1 MTARDVVEAALIGE
15 GVVLFFSL
23 LILFGHAWL
32 AGRREKRWSV
42 PLQRGRMAILEVVR
56 NGRPTKPD
64 EQLLRDLPVR
74 LQVRLFTEIVP
85 SITGQSRDHLARLA
99 QHIGLVP
106 VAERMAVARD
116 WRDRLHGVRLLAA
129 VGGGANVVPG
139 LLDDPDPAVRAEA
152 VEWAASNPTPEL
164 IDRMVSLLPRTDR
177 YGSFVVRDSLLRVGE
192 AVVPTLARYLEKHS
206 GRNAEPA
213 LDVAAG
219 IPDVRFAPA
228 ALRLCRD
235 PLPHV
240 RARAAALAGAVGS
253 EESVGVLQT
262 LVSDDD
268 AEVRAA
274 AAAALGRL
282 GHWPSATV
290 IAPLLRDRAWIV
302 RSQSALALRALGSP
316 GLLYL
321 RKGLS
326 DEDPFAA
333 DIARQVLDLPEASAE
348 RERWT

>member
-1 MTARDVVEAALIGE
+1 MTPRFLVESALIAE
-15 GVVLFFSL
+15 AVILFLSL
-23 LILFGHAWL
+23 LILFGHAAVAYRREGRWRVPVEK
-32 AGRREKRWSV
+32 GRRA
-42 PLQRGRMAILEVVR
+42 LLEVVR
-56 NGRPTKPD
+56 TGRVSKAD
-64 EQLLRDLPVR
+64 EQLLRGLPVR
-74 LQVRLFTEIVP
+74 MQVRLFTEIVP
-85 SITGQSRDHLARLA
+85 SIAGQSREHLARLA
-99 QHIGLVP
+99 EQIGLVP
-106 VAERMAVARD
+106 VAERMAAAKD

-129 VGGGANVVPG
+129 VGGGASLVPA
-139 LLDDPDPAVRAEA
+139 LLDDPHPAVRAEA
-152 VEWAASNPTPEL
+152 VEWAGSHPTPEL
-164 IDRMVSLLPRTDR
+164 VDRLVQLLPRTDR
-177 YGSFVVRDSLLRVGE
+177 YGSFVVRDSLLRVG
-192 AVVPTLARYLEKHS
+192 ADVIPPLARYLEKHS

-219 IPDVRFAPA
+219 VPDVRFAPA

-253 EESVGVLQT
+253 EEAVGVLQM
-262 LVSDDD
+262 LVHDED

-282 GHWPSATV
+282 GHWPSAPV
-290 IAPLLRDRAWIV
+290 IAPLLRDPAWIV
-302 RSQSALALRALGSP
+302 RSQSALALRSLGSP

-333 DIARQVLDLPEASAE
+333 DISRQVLDLPGSSAE

>member
-1 MTARDVVEAALIGE
+1 MTPRFLVESALIGE
-15 GVVLFFSL
+15 AVILFLSL
-23 LILFGHAWL
+23 LILFGHGWRDA
-32 AGRREKRWSV
+32 RREKRWRV
-42 PLQRGRMAILEVVR
+42 PLERGRLALLEVVR
-56 NGRPTKPD
+56 NGRPAKSD
-64 EQLLRDLPVR
+64 DQLLRSLPVR

-99 QHIGLVP
+99 QQIGLVP
-106 VAERMAVARD
+106 VAERMAAAKD
-116 WRDRLHGVRLLAA
+116 WRDRLHGVRLLSA
-129 VGGGANVVPG
+129 VGGGASVVPG

-152 VEWAASNPTPEL
+152 VEWAGSHPTPEL
-164 IDRMVSLLPRTDR
+164 IDRLVQLLPRTDR
-177 YGSFVVRDSLLRVGE
+177 YGSFVVRDSLLRVG
-192 AVVPTLARYLEKHS
+192 AGVIPPLARYLEKHS
-206 GRNAEPA
+206 GKNAEPA

-219 IPDVRFAPA
+219 VPDVRFAPA

-253 EESVGVLQT
+253 EEAVGVLQT
-262 LVSDDD
+262 LVHDED

-282 GHWPSATV
+282 GHWPSAPV
-290 IAPLLRDRAWIV
+290 IAPLLRDPAWIV
-302 RSQSALALRALGSP
+302 RSQSALALRSLGSP

-326 DEDPFAA
+326 DEDHFAA
-333 DIARQVLDLPEASAE
+333 DISRQVLDLPGSSAE

>member
-1 MTARDVVEAALIGE
+1 MTPRFLVESALIAE
-15 GVVLFFSL
+15 VVILVLSL
-23 LILFGHAWL
+23 VILFGHAAL
-32 AGRREKRWSV
+32 AHRRERRFRVPVEKGRRA
-42 PLQRGRMAILEVVR
+42 LLEVVR
-56 NGRPTKPD
+56 TGRLTKPD
-64 EQLLRDLPVR
+64 EATLRGLPVR
-74 LQVRLFTEIVP
+74 HQIRLFTELVP

-99 QHIGLVP
+99 REIGLIP
-106 VAERMAVARD
+106 IAEGMAGGRD

-129 VGGGANVVPG
+129 VGGGDAVVPP
-139 LLDDPDPAVRAEA
+139 LLDDPHPAVRVEA
-152 VEWAASNPTPEL
+152 VEWAGSHPTPDLVERL
-164 IDRMVSLLPRTDR
+164 VALLPRTDR
-177 YGSFVVRDSLLRVGE
+177 YGSFVVRDSLLRVGAD
-192 AVVPTLARYLEKHS
+192 AVAPLARYLERHS
-206 GRNAEPA
+206 GRHAEPG

-219 IPDVRFAPA
+219 VPDVRFAAA

-253 EESVGVLQT
+253 EEAVGELQR
-262 LVSDDD
+262 LVEDEDP
-268 AEVRAA
+268 EVRAA

-282 GHWPSATV
+282 GHWPSAAV

-321 RKGLS
+321 RKGLG
-326 DEDPFAA
+326 DDDPFAA
-333 DIARQVLDLPEASAE
+333 DIARQVLDLPDSSAE

>member
-1 MTARDVVEAALIGE
+1 MTPRFLVESALIGE
-15 GVVLFFSL
+15 AVILFLSL
-23 LILFGHAWL
+23 LILFGHAWT
-32 AGRREKRWSV
+32 AARREKRWRV
-42 PLQRGRMAILEVVR
+42 PVERGRLALLEVVR

-64 EQLLRDLPVR
+64 EQLLRSLPVR
-74 LQVRLFTEIVP
+74 LQVRLFTELVP

-99 QHIGLVP
+99 QQIGLVP
-106 VAERMAVARD
+106 VAERMAAARD

-129 VGGGANVVPG
+129 VGGGEHVVPA

-152 VEWAASNPTPEL
+152 VEWAGSNPTPEL
-164 IDRMVSLLPRTDR
+164 IERLVRLLPRTDR
-177 YGSFVVRDSLLRVGE
+177 YGSFVVRDSLLRVGVE
-192 AVVPTLARYLEKHS
+192 VVPPLARYLEKYN
-206 GRNAEPA
+206 GRHAEPA

-240 RARAAALAGAVGS
+240 RALAAALAGAVGS
-253 EESVGVLQT
+253 EEAVGVLQT
-262 LVSDDD
+262 LVSDEDP
-268 AEVRAA
+268 EVRAA

-326 DEDPFAA
+326 DQDPFAA

>member
-1 MTARDVVEAALIGE
+1 MTPRFLVESALIGE
-15 GVVLFFSL
+15 GVILFLSL
-23 LILFGHAWL
+23 LILFEHAWR
-32 AGRREKRWSV
+32 AARREKRWRV
-42 PLQRGRMAILEVVR
+42 PMERGRMALLEVVR
-56 NGRPTKPD
+56 NGRTTRTD
-64 EQLLRDLPVR
+64 DQLLRSLPVR
-74 LQVRLFTEIVP
+74 QQVRLFTEIVP

-99 QHIGLVP
+99 QQIGLVP
-106 VAERMAVARD
+106 VAERMAMARD

-129 VGGGANVVPG
+129 VGGGGHIVPA

-152 VEWAASNPTPEL
+152 VEWAGSHPTPEL
-164 IDRMVSLLPRTDR
+164 IDRLVQLLPRTDR
-177 YGSFVVRDSLLRVGE
+177 YGSFVVRDSLLRVGVE
-192 AVVPTLARYLEKHS
+192 VVPPLARYLEKFS
-206 GRNAEPA
+206 GRHAEPA

-219 IPDVRFAPA
+219 VPDVRFAPA

-253 EESVGVLQT
+253 EEAVGVLQT
-262 LVSDDD
+262 LVNDED

-326 DEDPFAA
+326 DDDPFAA

>member
-1 MTARDVVEAALIGE
+1 MTPRFLVESALIAE
-15 GVVLFFSL
+15 IVILLLSL
-23 LILFGHAWL
+23 AILFGHAAL
-32 AGRREKRWSV
+32 AHRRERRWAVPVEKGRRA
-42 PLQRGRMAILEVVR
+42 LLEVVR
-56 NGRPTKPD
+56 NGRMSKAD
-64 EQLLRDLPVR
+64 EETLRALPVR
-74 LQVRLFTEIVP
+74 QQIRLFTELVP

-99 QHIGLVP
+99 REIGLIP
-106 VAERMAVARD
+106 IAERMAAGRD
-116 WRDRLHGVRLLAA
+116 WRDRLHGVRLLSA
-129 VGGGANVVPG
+129 VGGGDKVVPP
-139 LLDDPDPAVRAEA
+139 LLDDPHMAVRAEA
-152 VEWAASNPTPEL
+152 VEWAGSHPTPEL
-164 IDRMVSLLPRTDR
+164 IDRLVNLLPRTDR

-192 AVVPTLARYLEKHS
+192 GAVAPLARYLEKHS
-206 GRNAEPA
+206 GYYAEPA

-219 IPDVRFAPA
+219 LPDVRFAGPA
-228 ALRLCRD
+228 MRLCQD

-253 EESVGVLQT
+253 EESVGRLQT
-262 LVSDDD
+262 LVDDED

-282 GHWPSATV
+282 GHWPSAAV

-302 RSQSALALRALGSP
+302 RSQSALALRSLGSP

-321 RKGLS
+321 RKGLG

-333 DIARQVLDLPEASAE
+333 DISRQVLDLPDSSAL

>member
-1 MTARDVVEAALIGE
+1 MTPRDLVESALIGE
-15 GVVLFFSL
+15 VVILVLSL
-23 LILFGHAWL
+23 LILFGHAWG
-32 AGRREKRWSV
+32 AARREKRWRV
-42 PLQRGRMAILEVVR
+42 PVERGRLALLEVVR

-64 EQLLRDLPVR
+64 EQLLRGLPVR
-74 LQVRLFTEIVP
+74 LQVRLFTELAP

-99 QHIGLVP
+99 QQIGLVP
-106 VAERMAVARD
+106 VAERMATAKD

-129 VGGGANVVPG
+129 VGGGAHVVPG

-152 VEWAASNPTPEL
+152 VEWAGSHPTPEL
-164 IDRMVSLLPRTDR
+164 IDRLVQLLPRTDR
-177 YGSFVVRDSLLRVGE
+177 YGSFVVRDSLLRVG
-192 AVVPTLARYLEKHS
+192 ADVVAPLARYLEKHS
-206 GRNAEPA
+206 GKHAEPA

-219 IPDVRFAPA
+219 LPDVRFAPA

-253 EESVGVLQT
+253 EEAVGVLQM
-262 LVSDDD
+262 LVHDED

-321 RKGLS
+321 RKGLA
-326 DEDPFAA
+326 DDDPFAA
-333 DIARQVLDLPEASAE
+333 DIARQVLDLPESSAE

>member
-1 MTARDVVEAALIGE
+1 MVEAALIGE
-15 GVVLFFSL
+15 GVILVLSL
-23 LILFGHAWL
+23 AILFGHAAIAHRRERRWRVRTER
-32 AGRREKRWSV
+32 GRRA
-42 PLQRGRMAILEVVR
+42 LLEVVR
-56 NGRPTKPD
+56 AGRLPRAD
-64 EQLLRDLPVR
+64 EELLRGLPVR
-74 LQVRLFTEIVP
+74 LQVRLFTELVP
-85 SITGQSRDHLARLA
+85 SLAGQRREQLARLA
-99 QHIGLVP
+99 GDIGLIP
-106 VAERMAVARD
+106 AAERMAAARD

-129 VGGGANVVPG
+129 VGGGGAVVPP
-139 LLDDPDPAVRAEA
+139 LLDDPHPAVRAEA
-152 VEWAASNPTPEL
+152 VEWAGSHPTPDL
-164 IDRMVSLLPRTDR
+164 VDQLVRLLPRTDR
-177 YGSFVVRDSLLRVGE
+177 YGGFVVRDSLLRVGA
-192 AVVPTLARYLEKHS
+192 AVIEPLARYLAKHS
-206 GRNAEPA
+206 GRHAEPA

-219 IPDVRFAPA
+219 VPDVRFAAA

-253 EESVGVLQT
+253 EEAVGVLQL
-262 LVSDDD
+262 LVNDED

-282 GHWPSATV
+282 GHWPSAPV

-302 RSQSALALRALGSP
+302 RSQTALALRGLGSP

-321 RKGLS
+321 RRGLG

-333 DIARQVLDLPEASAE
+333 DISRQVLDLPESSAQ

>member
-1 MTARDVVEAALIGE
+1 MTPRDVVEAALIGE
-15 GVVLFFSL
+15 GVILFLSL
-23 LILFGHAWL
+23 LILFGHAWF
-32 AGRREKRWSV
+32 AARRETRWRV
-42 PLQRGRMAILEVVR
+42 PLERGRMAILDVVR
-56 NGRPTKPD
+56 TGRPTRAD
-64 EQLLRDLPVR
+64 EQLLRGLPVR

-85 SITGQSRDHLARLA
+85 SISGQSRDHLARLA
-99 QHIGLVP
+99 QQIGLVP
-106 VAERMAVARD
+106 VAERMAAARD

-129 VGGGANVVPG
+129 VGGGAHVVPA

-152 VEWAASNPTPEL
+152 VEWAGSHPTPEL
-164 IDRMVSLLPRTDR
+164 IERLVRLLPRTDR
-177 YGSFVVRDSLLRVGE
+177 YGSFVVRDSLLRVGVE
-192 AVVPTLARYLEKHS
+192 VVPPLARYLDKHN

-253 EESVGVLQT
+253 EEAVGVLQT
-262 LVSDDD
+262 LVADDD

-321 RKGLS
+321 RRGLS
-326 DEDPFAA
+326 DEDAFAA
-333 DIARQVLDLPEASAE
+333 DIARQVLDLPDTSAE